1 MYTVLLV
8 DDSEVAL
15 LEWKRMR
22 LWGKGC
28 DFTVSAEARD
38 GSQALKRLEEHP
50 VDLVITDIRMPKMD
64 GIELLQKVM
73 ERKLAKLVVFASD
86 YGDFGYARQGMIL
99 GAFDYIVK
107 PVSEEELAR
116 LLKRVAAG
124 LAEIN
129 GNRQYLKQLEE
140 KLERAALLHYPESE
154 FQQVAA
160 AIVTG
165 DPTAGATARKVIATL
180 ADSLEPPKIVVI
192 IQKGLGEI
200 MDRVAHELPW
210 LERFADLNRLRRF
223 ECGNDQNAVAMAEQ
237 FGSVTADLAATVK
250 RLSFGERSGI
260 VAQVSDYVLGH
271 VDQAVTMQ
279 SLSEALFLHRSHV
292 SEVFREKTGQRVS
305 HYITLIKLERAKK
318 LLSDGALL
326 TYQVAEQLGYKDVE
340 YFSRLFKKYTGVTP
354 SQYPHSRPGE

>member
-15 LEWKRMR
+15 LEWKRMKR
-22 LWGKGC
+22 WGESCG
-28 DFTVSAEARD
+28 FTVYAEARD
-38 GSQALKRLEEHP
+38 GYQALKRLEEHP
-50 VDLVITDIRMPKMD
+50 VDLVITDIRMPKVD

-86 YGDFGYARQGMIL
+86 YCDFSYARQGIVL

-107 PVSEEELAR
+107 PVTEEDLAR
-116 LLKRVAAG
+116 LLKRVAAE

-129 GNRQYLKQLEE
+129 ENRQYLKQLEE
-140 KLERAALLHYPESE
+140 ELERAAFLHYSEYE
-154 FQQVAA
+154 FQQLAA
-160 AIVTG
+160 AILAG
-165 DPTAGATARKVIATL
+165 DPTTGTTARKVIAAL
-180 ADSLEPPKIVVI
+180 ADSLEPPKIVLIV
-192 IQKGLGEI
+192 QKGLGEI
-200 MDRVAHELPW
+200 IDRVAHELPW

-223 ECGNDQNAVAMAEQ
+223 DCGNDQNVVAMAEQ
-237 FGSVTADLAATVK
+237 FGSLTADLAATVK

-260 VAQVSDYVLGH
+260 VAQVSDYVLEH
-271 VDQAVTMQ
+271 IDRAITLQ

-305 HYITLIKLERAKK
+305 QYITLVKLERAKK
-318 LLSDGALL
+318 LFSDGALL

-340 YFSRLFKKYTGVTP
+340 YFSRLFKKHTGVTP
-354 SQYPHSRPGE
+354 SQYLALKSS